1 MKILIAHNFYQR
13 PGGEDDVVRNE
24 SDLLTTHG
32 HEVKVHSVT
41 NDDIQSTADKIRTAW
56 TVTYSHDAR
65 RRIARDIADF
75 SPDVVHVHNFFP
87 LLSPSIYD
95 ACQDAGVAV
104 VQTLHNYR
112 LICASGQLTR
122 NATPCEKCIH
132 GKHAWGVI
140 HRCYRDSVLASLA
153 VARMISTHRRR
164 DTWARKVH
172 CFITPSHFM
181 KQKFVEARFP
191 AEQIH
196 VKPNFVPEFHG
207 LSRPDPDAPR
217 HGALFAARLS
227 PEKGVRTLMTVWQ
240 GLGVDLRVV
249 GDGPLMAFVQ
259 GAADSS
265 TTLLGWLPLPELIA
279 EMRRA
284 QFLLMPSTWYEGFPV
299 TLALS
304 FACGLPV
311 IASRLGALAE
321 IVEDGKTGLHF
332 TPGDAAELAAKVRW
346 AVENPERMRE
356 MGRTAR
362 LVYKRMFS
370 PERNYEMLLQIYQA
384 ALERRDAARD
394 GVHASPGNPVSLSA
408 S

>member
-164 DTWARKVH
+164 DTWATR
-172 CFITPSHFM
+172 
-181 KQKFVEARFP
+181 Q
-191 AEQIH
+191 
-196 VKPNFVPEFHG
+196 
-207 LSRPDPDAPR
+207 
-217 HGALFAARLS
+217 
-227 PEKGVRTLMTVWQ
+227 
-240 GLGVDLRVV
+240 
-249 GDGPLMAFVQ
+249 
-259 GAADSS
+259 
-265 TTLLGWLPLPELIA
+265 
-279 EMRRA
+279 
-284 QFLLMPSTWYEGFPV
+284 
-299 TLALS
+299 
-304 FACGLPV
+304 
-311 IASRLGALAE
+311 
-321 IVEDGKTGLHF
+321 
-332 TPGDAAELAAKVRW
+332 
-346 AVENPERMRE
+346 
-356 MGRTAR
+356 
-362 LVYKRMFS
+362 
-370 PERNYEMLLQIYQA
+370 
-384 ALERRDAARD
+384 
-394 GVHASPGNPVSLSA
+394 
-408 S
+408 